1 MLRLLGNHFGYMK
14 SIGIVQCKRIFQ
26 FLFVI
31 SEKYL
36 FARRPVLPKSASRT
50 WNAMHNPWNRY
61 RQSDDSIHDRTKP
74 RPSHA
79 PANTTPKKKE
89 TELFG
94 VQSI

>member
-1 MLRLLGNHFGYMK
+1 MT
-14 SIGIVQCKRIFQ
+14 Q
-26 FLFVI
+26 
-31 SEKYL
+31 
-36 FARRPVLPKSASRT
+36 SASRT

-61 RQSDDSIHDRTKP
+61 RQSDSIHDRTKP